1 MRTFALL
8 AVVGILV
15 GLSLQGAAGAAPAA
29 VPTHSIVVTGS
40 GSVRTTPNRAQ
51 VSFGVATTAKT
62 ASAALRANSTE
73 TAKVIAAVKAQ
84 GIAPADIRTESV
96 SLSPRY
102 SQNGDEIVGYSAS
115 NSVGVTLRVL
125 AKTGAVIDAA
135 VEAGANQVNGPNL
148 GRSDVQALYREALKA
163 AIANARAKAQTIAR
177 ASGLGLRRI
186 TDVVESGGPVPL
198 PEAAKSTADTS
209 TPIEPGT
216 QLVEAS
222 VTVTF
227 SVA

>member
-1 MRTFALL
+1 MRAFAAL
-8 AVVGILV
+8 AILGTVV

-51 VSFGVATTAKT
+51 VSFGVTTNANT
-62 ASAALRANSTE
+62 ASAALRANGTE
-73 TAKVIAAVKAQ
+73 MAKVIAAVKAQ
-84 GIAPADIRTESV
+84 GIAAADIRTESV

-102 SQNGDEIVGYSAS
+102 SQNGDEIVGYTAA
-115 NSVGVTLRVL
+115 NSVSATLREL
-125 AKTGAVIDAA
+125 GKTGAVIDAA
-135 VEAGANQVNGPNL
+135 VDAGANQVNGPNL
-148 GRSDVQALYREALKA
+148 GRSDAQALYRQALKA

-177 ASGLGLRRI
+177 AAGLKLRRI
-186 TDVVESGGPVPL
+186 TDVAESGGPVPL
-198 PEAAKSTADTS
+198 PVAAKTADAS

-216 QLVEAS
+216 QLVEAT

-227 SVA
+227 SVV